1 MKKRNLAFF
10 LVFALFLCSF
20 LSVGALASETDP
32 QRIFDQADLFSD
44 EEERSLEEQLHWI
57 WPLLPPM
64 MPKARVPGL
73 MPTIFTIPTI
83 SAWGRGSPAL

>member
-32 QRIFDQADLFSD
+32 QRIFEMKKNGAWKS
-44 EEERSLEEQLHWI
+44 RPPCTGMKLHWI
-57 WPLLPPM
+57 WPL
-64 MPKARVPGL
+64 
-73 MPTIFTIPTI
+73 
-83 SAWGRGSPAL
+83 